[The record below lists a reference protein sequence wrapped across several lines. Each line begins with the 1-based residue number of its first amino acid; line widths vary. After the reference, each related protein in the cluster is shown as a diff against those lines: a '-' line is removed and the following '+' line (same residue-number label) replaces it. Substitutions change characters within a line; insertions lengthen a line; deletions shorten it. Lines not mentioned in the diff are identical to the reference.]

1 MAVKKTGW
9 ESDKFWLTLYLTGG
23 TGAKG
28 SVSEPT
34 LPGQVTGS
42 CRNGSSSRLPN
53 PKVLTLHTSCSSK
66 HLRGI
71 ISGNLCT
78 HPQREVAFSVPN
90 EKTPSRKLTT
100 GLGFTCIC
108 QPVQAALPL

>member
-42 CRNGSSSRLPN
+42 SS
-53 PKVLTLHTSCSSK
+53 HTENS
-66 HLRGI
+66 
-71 ISGNLCT
+71 IST
-78 HPQREVAFSVPN
+78 HV
-90 EKTPSRKLTT
+90 RK
-100 GLGFTCIC
+100 G
-108 QPVQAALPL
+108 QVV